1 MTTILQNFQKKLQED
16 GIINEI
22 YKFKHFKEALIASKG
37 IVAGSYILQAIH
49 DTNYLDSDID
59 IWVTGDVV
67 GKPPHHYEIYNDEH
81 IIKYLMKMGCRYI
94 STTSEPGK
102 YGRMRAVVKNIVK
115 LESDKKQIQIIRL
128 RGLVRHAD
136 ITPYIN
142 PTYKLKQYNQLYI
155 NLTVYDV
162 VHTFDFDMCRVL
174 YDPNGKK
181 ILAVTDTGTSP
192 IDSAV
197 KKTISLTT
205 AARAQTLNE
214 WFRGLERLA
223 KYLGRGF
230 TLNNPK
236 DLIYSVFNSYM
247 NWFYVKDY
255 FQKPPIPDEAC
266 QAIAEA
272 KLPLSDYSTD
282 KSINNNQLLIIKKKT
297 TIINHLLREQPRL
310 ILSYL
315 VTLRVK
321 ACSSCMTLTLTP
333 INYWNENKK
342 TYVYNTYFYT
352 TKQIPQIRTQEPKCF
367 DLLMADDI
375 SIKDFFQQS
384 STNGDTPILLVYM
397 NHHDRGMGPVYK
409 FTCLNRADLH
419 DMVHDPTKIHY
430 GCPPQNDR
438 QKYVLISLK
447 LGHWLLPYEDV
458 VDMLQS
464 RNTVFLIRPTDTKL
478 KRTQSKIYKLGRPES
493 AVGGNHCQNGTSMTV
508 YRAHGINI
516 GDNDLTGTQL
526 TGYIDA
532 MVKQLI

>member
-174 YDPNGKK
+174 YDPHTNT
-181 ILAVTDTGTSP
+181 IIAVNDTGIRP
-192 IDSAV
+192 IHSAV

-214 WFRGLERLA
+214 WVRGLDRLV
-223 KYLGRGF
+223 KYLERGF
-230 TLNNPK
+230 IVTDSK

-247 NWFYVKDY
+247 DWFYVKHY
-255 FQKPPIPDEAC
+255 FPKYPISSC
-266 QAIAEA
+266 QAIAET
-272 KLPLSDYSTD
+272 KLPLSEYSTD
-282 KSINNNQLLIIKKKT
+282 NSINNNQQLIIKKT
-297 TIINHLLREQPRL
+297 TTINHLLEKESRIGYL
-310 ILSYL
+310 I
-315 VTLRVK
+315 TLHVK
-321 ACSSCMTLTLTP
+321 ACSSCIKLTLDP
-333 INYWNENKK
+333 QNRWNENKK
-342 TYVYNTYFYT
+342 TYVYHTYFYSN
-352 TKQIPQIRTQEPKCF
+352 KQIPQIRTQEPKCF